1 VVESLAEG
9 TYRVLGEAWSVL
21 AVEPD
26 TREVTPAP
34 PPDGPVHPGDD
45 RRDAAEAARLEIGC
59 RLAPDVIATGSA
71 LLLARARDLPAHHP
85 ARSAVERSGVRSLL
99 LAPVLTGGVVRA
111 ILVGSIHREGEE
123 GRQFTE
129 RDQRLAEAI
138 ADRAGTALEH
148 ARLYEELT
156 RAYEDLKTAQRHL
169 VQTEKLRALGE
180 MASGVAHDFNNSL
193 AVILGRV
200 QLVLR
205 RVEDSTLRRWL
216 EIVERAALDAS
227 QTVRRIQEFTRI
239 RRDLPT
245 ETVDL
250 NRVVRDA
257 IEMTAPRWR
266 DETQSRGLEVRLIAR
281 LGPIPPVAGHPA
293 ELREAL
299 MNLILNAVD
308 AMPTGGA
315 ITVSTEAIETGV
327 EIRVADT
334 GVGMPD
340 AVRQRIFE
348 PFFSTK
354 GMQGTGLGL
363 AMVYGIVSRH
373 GGQVLVESTEGLGST
388 FQIRLPHGRGDVR
401 GRGAP
406 PVAPVDRAARVL
418 VIDDE
423 ADVREA
429 LADMLREHRHDV
441 TLAGDG
447 AEGLEC
453 FRNATFDIVLTD
465 LAMPGISGWQVAQAV
480 KAARPD
486 VPVVLVTGWGVELA
500 AEQLRAH
507 GVDRVMTKPF
517 RLREVLEAVASLCR
531 VPGTSA

>member
-1 VVESLAEG
+1 MG
-9 TYRVLGEAWSVL
+9 G
-21 AVEPD
+21 AV
-26 TREVTPAP
+26 R
-34 PPDGPVHPGDD
+34 
-45 RRDAAEAARLEIGC
+45 
-59 RLAPDVIATGSA
+59 
-71 LLLARARDLPAHHP
+71 LARAGDLPADHP

-111 ILVGSIHREGEE
+111 ILVGSIDEE

-148 ARLYEELT
+148 ARLYEELA
-156 RAYEDLKTAQRHL
+156 RAYDDLKTAQQHL

-200 QLVLR
+200 QLALR
-205 RVEDSTLRRWL
+205 RVEDATLRRWL

-257 IEMTAPRWR
+257 VEMTAPRWR
-266 DETQSRGLEVRLIAR
+266 DEMQSRGIEVRLIAR
-281 LGPIPPVAGHPA
+281 LGPIPSVAGHPA

-308 AMPTGGA
+308 AMPNGGA

-334 GVGMPD
+334 GVGMTD

-363 AMVYGIVSRH
+363 AMVDGIVSRH

-388 FQIRLPHGRGDVR
+388 FQIRLPQGRGD
-401 GRGAP
+401 
-406 PVAPVDRAARVL
+406 
-418 VIDDE
+418 I
-423 ADVREA
+423 
-429 LADMLREHRHDV
+429 
-441 TLAGDG
+441 
-447 AEGLEC
+447 
-453 FRNATFDIVLTD
+453 
-465 LAMPGISGWQVAQAV
+465 
-480 KAARPD
+480 
-486 VPVVLVTGWGVELA
+486 
-500 AEQLRAH
+500 
-507 GVDRVMTKPF
+507 
-517 RLREVLEAVASLCR
+517 
-531 VPGTSA
+531 